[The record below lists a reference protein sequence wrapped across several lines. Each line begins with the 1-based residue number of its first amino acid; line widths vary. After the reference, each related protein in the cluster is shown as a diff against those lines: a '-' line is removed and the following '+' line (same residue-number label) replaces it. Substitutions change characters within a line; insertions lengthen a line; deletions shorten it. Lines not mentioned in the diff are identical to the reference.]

1 MSSQWRYFTMR
12 VLLMIPVLFLV
23 MTMVFLIM
31 RLGPLDPVSA
41 ILGPEASAGA
51 RADIKERLGLN
62 KPLWQQYIDFM
73 WTLISFD
80 LGQSWIIQ
88 RGLSTRELVA
98 ARAPRTIW
106 LGFWSI
112 TLPLFVGVPLGFYA
126 GLNSNSLGD
135 YFASFMGIVWQAM
148 PNFWLGIMLLAVLRQ
163 TGPGGQFG
171 ILPNWYELGPTTQS
185 LLGTPDL
192 GFMSIRWL
200 AVIPIPV
207 GFDIWVFLTA
217 LKQVAPAAFVLGS
230 ALMVTEMRIGRTATL
245 EQVHSNYVETAKAKG
260 LKGRTIVWK
269 HIFRNAM
276 IPMLPV
282 MFSEISVLIGGSVII
297 EEVFAINGLGRL
309 FFQAIYQNDMPL
321 AGSLVFVFTIVA
333 LLFKIL
339 EDFLYTVIDPRVGFE
354 GEQ

>member
-23 MTMVFLIM
+23 MTMVFLIL
-31 RLGPLDPVSA
+31 RLGPLDPVAA
-41 ILGPEASAGA
+41 ILGPQGTGASA
-51 RADIKERLGLN
+51 ADIRQRLGLN
-62 KPLWQQYIDFM
+62 DPLWQQYLDFM

-80 LGQSWIIQ
+80 LGQSWVIQ
-88 RGLSTRELVA
+88 SGLSTRELVA

-106 LGFWSI
+106 LGLWSI
-112 TLPLFVGVPLGFYA
+112 MLPLFVGVPLGFYA
-126 GLNSNSLGD
+126 GLNSNSLSD

-163 TGPGGQFG
+163 TPPGGQFD
-171 ILPNWYELGPTTQS
+171 ILPNWYELGPNTES

-192 GFMSIRWL
+192 TFVSIDYL
-200 AVIPIPV
+200 TVVPIPV
-207 GFDIWVFLTA
+207 GFEFFEFLTA
-217 LKQVAPAAFVLGS
+217 IKQIAPAAFVLGS

-245 EQVHSNYVETAKAKG
+245 EQVNSNYVETAKAKG
-260 LKGRTIVWK
+260 LRGRTIVWK

-282 MFSEISVLIGGSVII
+282 MFSEIGVLIGGSVIV

-309 FFQAIYQNDMPL
+309 FFQAVLQNDMPL
-321 AGSLVFVFTIVA
+321 AGSLVFVFTIIA
-333 LLFKIL
+333 LVFKIL

>member
-1 MSSQWRYFTMR
+1 MSQWRYFTMR

-23 MTMVFLIM
+23 MTMVFIIM

-41 ILGPEASAGA
+41 ILGPEAGAGA

-62 KPLWQQYIDFM
+62 APLWQQYLDFM
-73 WTLISFD
+73 WRLVSFD
-80 LGQSWIIQ
+80 LGQSWVVQ
-88 RGLSTRELVA
+88 RGLSTKELVA

-106 LGFWSI
+106 LGLWSV

-126 GLNSNSLGD
+126 GLNSNSLSD

-148 PNFWLGIMLLAVLRQ
+148 PNFWLGIMILAVLRQ
-163 TGPGGQFG
+163 SEAGGRFE
-171 ILPNWYELGPTTQS
+171 IVPNWYKLGPNTES

-192 GFMSIRWL
+192 SFIGIKLYGGF
-200 AVIPIPV
+200 IPFPIN
-207 GFDIWVFLTA
+207 DIELFLIA
-217 LKQVAPAAFVLGS
+217 LKQIAPAAFVLGS

-260 LKGRTIVWK
+260 LRGRTIVWK

-282 MFSEISVLIGGSVII
+282 VFTEIGVLIGGSVIV

-309 FFQAIYQNDMPL
+309 FFQAIVLNDMPL
-321 AGSLVFVFTIVA
+321 AGSLIFVFTLIA
-333 LLFKIL
+333 LIFKII

-354 GEQ
+354 GE